1 MKHKEIPVRSLCITL
16 TLFLSA
22 LIAHVIGCGTFVS
35 LPRFLLES
43 IFLFALIGIFS
54 RYRLEGPRLALLV
67 LISQASVHIVLG
79 GMMMNTSLMLKS
91 HLALGLIS
99 YLLISH
105 FERFWNQAKLFVYQL
120 LNTPSLSPQIS
131 TTVLSNPCIEYFAV
145 EHSWSE
151 RRAHALR
158 APPVASYTL

>member
-1 MKHKEIPVRSLCITL
+1 MKHKEIPVRSLCVTL
-16 TLFLSA
+16 TLFLAS
-22 LIAHVIGCGTFVS
+22 LIAHVIGCGPFVS

-43 IFLFALIGIFS
+43 IFLFALIAIFS
-54 RYRLEGPRLALLV
+54 RYKLEGPRLALLV
-67 LISQASVHIVLG
+67 LISQASVHTVLG

-105 FERFWNQAKLFVYQL
+105 TERFWNKAKLFVYHVL
-120 LNTPSLSPQIS
+120 AIPSLIPRIS
-131 TTVLSNPCIEYFAV
+131 TTVLSNAYIAYFAV